1 MARKDWQTVAQQ
13 AVDPRW
19 AGKGPQG
26 QNLVAWRNQKTGKTI
41 SGSDW
46 GNSAYAEPV
55 WGPAP
60 KKERKEKGGE
70 GGGGG
75 GGPAGE
81 QLPIYNP
88 LYDTILADLNK
99 NNFGP
104 DEQNLFNQRMNQSLD
119 RINLNAE
126 TVRRTSAGNLLGTGS
141 FGSGG
146 ELTESFKNIGEAQT
160 SDTMTTLDQLAKD
173 EQTYLQGIRDRGI
186 ASANQLFNTSLQAR
200 TKYNIAK
207 EQAKLAEIMNANA
220 LKFAAEQADLNRAL
234 EREKLGA
241 MLASGS
247 RGNTLGNI
255 SSFIG
260 GAISTASLFR

>member
-1 MARKDWQTVAQQ
+1 MATSSVRSGATPY
-13 AVDPRW
+13 AVRDSR
-19 AGKGPQG
+19 GNVVGY
-26 QNLVAWRNQKTGKTI
+26 
-41 SGSDW
+41 SGSVPA
-46 GNSAYAEPV
+46 GEGPVYTKQGSQALARRPELERGFNSQPEDIRKAFTGMFGASAASEWAAQHGGRV
-55 WGPAP
+55 P
-60 KKERKEKGGE
+60 KKERKERGGG

-126 TVRRTSAGNLLGTGS
+126 TVRRTSAGNLLGTGG

-241 MLASGS
+241 
-247 RGNTLGNI
+247 
-255 SSFIG
+255 
-260 GAISTASLFR
+260 